1 MTATPSRSCRSA
13 STRIGCDAVT
23 PCPNAEALDRDRA
36 GPAGCV
42 DGGSKRGGREGS
54 VRRRRLAW
62 LRNAQVAQE
71 LVNVGYRADRA
82 VPRTLRLD
90 DGVRFLYPPC
100 SDVAACLC
108 AVRNGVTPACQGLDE
123 LTSLDGSQFV
133 GLRGPVGGASV
144 CSRSANPD
152 SRRAAQCG
160 PAPSNGSPPAVNR
173 LLLVAQCLRGPAGC
187 AALAATCQGGVL
199 LVTGRWCCS
208 RKPGECSVSPFV
220 RISAVPSASSAVPL
234 ALSSDSGRLRRP
246 QPMSPMTQTQ
256 KSRPT
261 HSPRCESRG
270 PTRSL
275 AGRGRCVRRLRVA
288 CFDSHCQVYHA
299 PVRLLSH
306 GSPH

>member
-13 STRIGCDAVT
+13 STWIGCDAVT

-36 GPAGCV
+36 GTAGCV
-42 DGGSKRGGREGS
+42 DSGSKRGGREGS

-173 LLLVAQCLRGPAGC
+173 LPLFPGHNSPPRVDLPRSGRMAPVICNPRRRKAAQRTAHVVNRGGQP
-187 AALAATCQGGVL
+187 
-199 LVTGRWCCS
+199 
-208 RKPGECSVSPFV
+208 
-220 RISAVPSASSAVPL
+220 VPL
-234 ALSSDSGRLRRP
+234 RDMGGAFDGFAWLVSIHTAKYTTLR
-246 QPMSPMTQTQ
+246 
-256 KSRPT
+256 
-261 HSPRCESRG
+261 
-270 PTRSL
+270 
-275 AGRGRCVRRLRVA
+275 
-288 CFDSHCQVYHA
+288 
-299 PVRLLSH
+299 
-306 GSPH
+306 